1 MIQQRST
8 LNIQEATKKKLTNL
22 ITNSNFNND
31 KKLSY
36 NDMLEILINFYSNNI
51 TLIQNTT
58 LQAMLDYKKIID
70 INKKITA
77 LRTKLNKE
85 QDNSKRLIITY
96 SIKILEYR
104 IKILRLKS

>member
-1 MIQQRST
+1 
-8 LNIQEATKKKLTNL
+8 
-22 ITNSNFNND
+22 
-31 KKLSY
+31 
-36 NDMLEILINFYSNNI
+36 
-51 TLIQNTT
+51 
-58 LQAMLDYKKIID
+58 MLDYKKIID